1 MVDLEMDVRAVLKD
15 VSANSYS
22 KAPVGLDDNLYELG
36 ILDSLTT
43 VQFIVGI
50 EKRLGIE
57 VPNRDISYDTF
68 RSIREI
74 ARLLGAKASGGS
86 SGDKR

>member
-1 MVDLEMDVRAVLKD
+1 MVDLEDDVRAVLKD

-74 ARLLGAKASGGS
+74 AGLLGTKASGGPR
-86 SGDKR
+86 GDQQ

>member
-1 MVDLEMDVRAVLKD
+1 MDVRAVLKD

-43 VQFIVGI
+43 VQFIIGI
-50 EKRLGIE
+50 EKKLGIE
-57 VPNRDISYDTF
+57 VPNRDISYETF
-68 RSIREI
+68 STIREI
-74 ARLLGAKASGGS
+74 SKLLTQKVERRSEGQG
-86 SGDKR
+86 

>member
-1 MVDLEMDVRAVLKD
+1 MVDLEKDVRAILKD

-57 VPNRDISYDTF
+57 VPNREISYDTF

-74 ARLLGAKASGGS
+74 SKLLEIKTKGS
-86 SGDKR
+86 PLGDKR

>member
-1 MVDLEMDVRAVLKD
+1 MVDLENDVRTVLKD

-43 VQFIVGI
+43 VQFIIGI
-50 EKRLGIE
+50 EKKLGIE
-57 VPNRDISYDTF
+57 VPNRDISYETF
-68 RSIREI
+68 STISEISKLLAQKVEKRSE
-74 ARLLGAKASGGS
+74 GQG
-86 SGDKR
+86 

>member
-43 VQFIVGI
+43 VQFIIGI
-50 EKRLGIE
+50 EKKLGIE
-57 VPNRDISYDTF
+57 VPNRDISYETF
-68 RSIREI
+68 STIREI
-74 ARLLGAKASGGS
+74 SKLLTQKVERRSEGQG
-86 SGDKR
+86 

>member
-1 MVDLEMDVRAVLKD
+1 MLDLENDVRAVLKD

-43 VQFIVGI
+43 VQFIIGI
-50 EKRLGIE
+50 EKKLGIE
-57 VPNRDISYDTF
+57 VPNRDISYETF
-68 RSIREI
+68 STIGKISKLLAQKVEKRSEEQ
-74 ARLLGAKASGGS
+74 G
-86 SGDKR
+86 